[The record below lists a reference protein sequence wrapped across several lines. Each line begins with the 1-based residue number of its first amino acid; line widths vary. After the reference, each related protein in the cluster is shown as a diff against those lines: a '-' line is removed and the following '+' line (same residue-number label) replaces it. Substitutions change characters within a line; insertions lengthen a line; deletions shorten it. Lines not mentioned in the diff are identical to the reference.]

1 MVNIYYYHHSLT
13 TSFIC
18 LSEKVLNVSLVF
30 RVILEHSIP
39 VSTVLCVTQ
48 SSNKRLLLKN
58 FLSNYL
64 MRLMSV
70 TYLKTLVP
78 CLALSPK
85 ESLQWFCPSAVP
97 Q

>member
-1 MVNIYYYHHSLT
+1 M
-13 TSFIC
+13 
-18 LSEKVLNVSLVF
+18 NVSVVF

-39 VSTVLCVTQ
+39 VSTVLWVTQ
-48 SSNKRLLLKN
+48 SSNKRLLLTN

-78 CLALSPK
+78 YLALSPK